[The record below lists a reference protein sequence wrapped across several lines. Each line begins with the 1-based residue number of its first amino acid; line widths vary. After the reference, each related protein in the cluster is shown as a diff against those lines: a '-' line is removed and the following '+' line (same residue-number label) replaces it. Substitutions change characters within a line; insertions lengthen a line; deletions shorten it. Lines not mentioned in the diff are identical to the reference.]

1 MTERVIL
8 QASFSRLK
16 DYERCPYM
24 LWLKAGEKRKPELP
38 PDEKAEAA
46 RNRGIQ
52 VHQDA
57 EDFVA
62 GKTTELTKDLYKF
75 GDYFRDLAIEYETG
89 NVHIEENWAFDKDWQ
104 PTGWWDENCR
114 IRVKLDNFRVIAR
127 DENNNPVAGIPTDY
141 KTGKKFGNEVTHN
154 QQGQLYSISCF
165 LQFPTLELAD
175 VEFLYLDHGLKSKP
189 KRYTREKAMK
199 FLPSWDKRFQKIFED
214 REFRPKANR
223 INCKWCDYGPQNGD
237 GSCEWGVDA

>member
-1 MTERVIL
+1 MTERIIL

-62 GKTTELTKDLYKF
+62 GKIELTKELYKF
-75 GDYFRDLAIEYETG
+75 GDYFNDLKVEYETG

-114 IRVKLDNFRVIAR
+114 VRVKLDNFRVIAR

-175 VEFLYLDHGLKSKP
+175 VEFLYLDHGIKSKP

-199 FLPSWDKRFQKIFED
+199 LLPSWDKRFQKIFDD

-237 GSCEWGVDA
+237 GSCQWGVDG